1 MTSLA
6 QSASVAVVT
15 GGAKGIGLAASWELA
30 RNGHSILILARDI
43 ESGERAAH
51 DMRAA
56 GHQASF
62 RQTDICSKSDIDA
75 AFHEISRCDVLV
87 NSAGTM
93 SQMPFEQITTE
104 EFRRLSEIN
113 LFGLL
118 TACQAASRHMSSG
131 GRIINISSRA
141 ALGGKG
147 IAHYAAT
154 KAGVIALTRSL
165 AIELFDRGITVNAIA
180 PGFIDT
186 PLSRSALT
194 TEQFKAF
201 AAKQPLGRA
210 GQPEDVAWAIAF
222 LASPRAGF
230 VTGQCIYVDGGK
242 SLPI

>member
-1 MTSLA
+1 MTYFDA
-6 QSASVAVVT
+6 AASVAVIT

-30 RNGHSILILARDI
+30 RNGYAILILARDTKA
-43 ESGERAAH
+43 GEHAA
-51 DMRAA
+51 RELQAA
-56 GHQASF
+56 GHQARF
-62 RQTDICSKSDIDA
+62 RLTDICVNADIDA
-75 AFHEISRCDVLV
+75 AFDELPRCDVLV

-104 EFRRLSEIN
+104 EFQRLAEIN

-118 TACQAASRHMSSG
+118 SACQAASRRMTTG

-154 KAGVIALTRSL
+154 KAGVIALTKSL
-165 AIELFDRGITVNAIA
+165 AIELLDRGITVNAIA

-194 TEQFKAF
+194 TEQFEAF

-210 GQPEDVAWAIAF
+210 GHPEDVSWTVAF

-230 VTGQCIYVDGGK
+230 VTGQTIYVDGGK

>member
-6 QSASVAVVT
+6 QSTSVAVVT
-15 GGAKGIGLAASWELA
+15 GGGKGIGLAASWELA
-30 RNGHSILILARDI
+30 RNGHSILILARDV
-43 ESGERAAH
+43 EAGERAAQ
-51 DMRAA
+51 DLRTA

-62 RQTDICSKSDIDA
+62 RKTDICSKSDIDA
-75 AFHEISRCDVLV
+75 AFSEIPRCDVLI

-118 TACQAASRHMSSG
+118 TACQAASRRMHAG

-165 AIELFDRGITVNAIA
+165 AIELLERGITVNAIA

-194 TEQFKAF
+194 NEQFEAF
-201 AAKQPLGRA
+201 ATKQPLGRA
-210 GQPEDVAWAIAF
+210 GQPEDVAWAVAF

-242 SLPI
+242 SLPM